1 MKKFLTLFAA
11 VLMASSAFGQSKWT
25 DLVVNGD
32 MEGEQDPKW
41 SSFWCHDW
49 RVGLGDFDPDSGQ
62 AYDDRGQFQG
72 FAEIIEDPLDSNNHC
87 ARVIIRSKAEAD
99 EAGNPTTD
107 DANNKPDWT
116 EWDSQFFIYGNQTI
130 PEGKEIR
137 MSFRVRGEKAGTMQ
151 TQAHYNPGNY
161 NFYQL
166 FGDISYTTEWTKYES
181 DPVTVS
187 SNMTQESAGKFFQ
200 SVAFNLSTMRDGN
213 TVYFDDVKLE
223 IRDPKAPEEFSGW
236 FNFLRKGTLSDD
248 QITFSNGTFY
258 NFTGR
263 DGKPGE
269 DGNTHDVKAR
279 IVDDPKDGK
288 PALTVTSIAYNAKIE
303 NKTEKLDEDGNPILD
318 EQGNPTY
325 DISYTDFYIKENG
338 DSLKKQDG
346 NLGIDDWQTQFFV
359 SIPHKFAQGEKFKI
373 VISARADIPTNI
385 QTQIHRGPGDYLY
398 YQLLG
403 DLNLTED
410 WQDFVF
416 EDVEIDS
423 NQKGGSTIAFNCNVL
438 KTEVNNYYF
447 RIEEFCINKADV
459 AITDQTLA
467 SGSAQLPVPESADK
481 DATVMID
488 MSAAVEALGITDFI
502 DFINANSMC
511 VKMEE
516 GFSGALQ
523 PTTGVFVDLNGYY
536 VESEEAICIAID
548 EDKTEGNNA
557 CFVIYNFGEQIPAG
571 NTVSTKL
578 CFVNEDGWN
587 YMMDVTLVNESAFDP
602 SGIATVKTKTKT
614 DGVIYDLM
622 GRRVAKPVKGIYIM
636 NGKKYIQR

>member
-1 MKKFLTLFAA
+1 MKKFLTLIAS
-11 VLMASSAFGQSKWT
+11 VLMASSAFGQQKWT

-49 RVGLGDFDPDSGQ
+49 RAGLGDFDPDSGQ
-62 AYDDRGQFQG
+62 SYDDRGQFQG
-72 FAEIIEDPLDSNNHC
+72 FAEIVVDPLDPNNHC

-116 EWDSQFFIYGNQTI
+116 EWDSQFFIYANQTI

-137 MSFRVRGEKAGTMQ
+137 MSFRIRGEKAGTMQ

-161 NFYQL
+161 NYWQM
-166 FGDISYTTEWTKYES
+166 FGDIEYTTEWQKYES
-181 DPVTVS
+181 SVLTVDG
-187 SNMTQESAGKFFQ
+187 NMTQSSADKFLQ
-200 SVAFNLSTMRDGN
+200 SIAFNLSTMRDGN

-223 IRDPKAPEEFSGW
+223 IKDPKDPSEFEGW

-248 QITFSNGTFY
+248 QVEFSGGTYY

-269 DGNTHDVKAR
+269 DGNTHDIKAR
-279 IVDDPKDGK
+279 IVDDPIDGK
-288 PALTVTSIAYNAKIE
+288 PALTVSSIAFNGKLE
-303 NKTEKLDEDGNPILD
+303 NKTEVKDEDGNPVLD
-318 EQGNPTY
+318 DEGNPTY
-325 DISYTDFYIKENG
+325 DISYTDLYVKENG
-338 DSLKKQDG
+338 DTLKKQDG
-346 NLGIDDWQTQFFV
+346 NFGIDDWQTQFFV
-359 SIPHKFAQGEKFKI
+359 SIPHKFAQGEKFKF
-373 VISARADIPTNI
+373 VISARADKAATV
-385 QTQIHRGPGDYLY
+385 QTQIHRAPGDYLY

-403 DLNLTED
+403 DLNLTEE

-438 KTEVNNYYF
+438 KSEENNYYF
-447 RIEEFCINKADV
+447 RVEEFCVNRGDV
-459 AITDQTLA
+459 TVEDQTLA
-467 SGSAQLPVPESADK
+467 KGSASLPVPESADK
-481 DATVMID
+481 GTEFMVD
-488 MSAAVEALGITDFI
+488 MSEAVEALGITDFI
-502 DFINANSMC
+502 DFINANSLR

-516 GFSGALQ
+516 GYSGALQ

-536 VESEEAICIAID
+536 IESEEAICIAID
-548 EDKTEGNNA
+548 EDKTDGSNA
-557 CFVIYNFGEQIPAG
+557 CFVIYNFGEQIPEG
-571 NTVSTKL
+571 STVSTKF

-587 YMMDVTLVNESAFDP
+587 YVMDVTLVNESAFDP
-602 SGIATVKTKTKT
+602 SGIAAVKTTSKA
-614 DGVIYDLM
+614 DNAIYDLM
-622 GRRVAKPVKGIYIM
+622 GRRVVKPVKGLYIK
-636 NGKKYIQR
+636 NGKKFIQR